1 MNLDRAGIGRSR
13 PFMQTVTSD
22 AVTLLAFVGEMVAHR
37 HRREVS
43 SIYLEGGVGRCFR
56 LVRTN
61 LAKALGPY
69 W

>member
-1 MNLDRAGIGRSR
+1 
-13 PFMQTVTSD
+13 MQTVTSD